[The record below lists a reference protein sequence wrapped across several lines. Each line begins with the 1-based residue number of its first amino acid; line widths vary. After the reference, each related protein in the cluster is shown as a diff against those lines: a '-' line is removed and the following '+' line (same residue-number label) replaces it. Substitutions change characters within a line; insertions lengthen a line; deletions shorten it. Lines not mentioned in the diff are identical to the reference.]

1 MIYFPSQRT
10 IGGVLVQSTV
20 RVLLVDDSEV
30 FRFFTAST
38 LRGMRGFEVVAE
50 AQDGLEAIELAAKM
64 QPDVVLLDV
73 YLPKLNG
80 IEAAR
85 HIRRIS
91 PDAVILFLSADS
103 SPVVAREA
111 FSVGGMGYVVKWQ
124 AAQDL
129 MPALEAVLQGEQFI
143 SDSVKGSTSIRDC
156 ELN

>member
-1 MIYFPSQRT
+1 MVYFPSQKT
-10 IGGVLVQSTV
+10 IGGVLVKPAV

-38 LRGMRGFEVVAE
+38 LRAMRGFEVVAE
-50 AQDGLEAIELAAKM
+50 AQDGLEAIELAAKT
-64 QPDVVLLDV
+64 QPDLVLLDV
-73 YLPKLNG
+73 SLPRLNG

-85 HIRRIS
+85 HIHRIS
-91 PDAVILFLSADS
+91 PGSIILFLSADN

-111 FSVGGMGYVVKWQ
+111 LSVGAMGYVVKWQ

-143 SDSVKGSTSIRDC
+143 SDSVKGSTSIQDC